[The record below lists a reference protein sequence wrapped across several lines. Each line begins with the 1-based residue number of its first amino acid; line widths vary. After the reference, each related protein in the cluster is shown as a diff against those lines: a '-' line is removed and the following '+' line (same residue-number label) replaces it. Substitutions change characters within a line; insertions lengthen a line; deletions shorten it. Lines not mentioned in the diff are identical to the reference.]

1 MRSLSRRCWHACK
14 RACAQS
20 LTIAWAYAL
29 IAAGVVLDVLPLACD
44 LANTPEIQAAIVA
57 YTGPHASHVMKAIGV
72 ITALVRIRSLKGSTP

>member
-1 MRSLSRRCWHACK
+1 MIRQRLWGWCGR
-14 RACAQS
+14 S